1 MQTERQTDDQ
11 TDKMKL
17 VVTFC
22 KCSACYLYINTHK
35 SQQCYNMIIRT
46 TNVPSCSVKYTIY
59 FYYETG

>member
-22 KCSACYLYINTHK
+22 KCFACYLYINTYT
-35 SQQCYNMIIRT
+35 SQQRYDMII
-46 TNVPSCSVKYTIY
+46 
-59 FYYETG
+59 